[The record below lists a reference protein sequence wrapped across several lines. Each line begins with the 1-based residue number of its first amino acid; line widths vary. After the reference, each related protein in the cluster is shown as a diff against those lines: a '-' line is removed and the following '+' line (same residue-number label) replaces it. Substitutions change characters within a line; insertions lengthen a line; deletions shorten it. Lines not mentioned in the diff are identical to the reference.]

1 MTRSNETLCAI
12 FYILCNLKN
21 VINTHL
27 EVLLFATLF
36 KVTLLHGCFS
46 RFLISVAGTKSR
58 KASQTIFTESEAF
71 SEHSQT
77 SKGFLQKWRFST
89 VNYLRK
95 RRYHWTLTTSL
106 SIFKWYFNHI
116 GHDFVSFVVLFS
128 GWIEKS
134 GVAKSLKCFVFS
146 KFFI

>member
-1 MTRSNETLCAI
+1 M
-12 FYILCNLKN
+12 
-21 VINTHL
+21 
-27 EVLLFATLF
+27 LLFATLF

-116 GHDFVSFVVLFS
+116 GHDFVSFVVLFFRLDRKI
-128 GWIEKS
+128 WCCEKLEMFRILQIFHLNL
-134 GVAKSLKCFVFS
+134 VAEEV
-146 KFFI
+146 